1 MVIRITLGNRV
12 LIEGEKL
19 QLKQEGEGPPKKV
32 GGAEG
37 GDDGHLAVG
46 EAEGAEQKE
55 RASSKAEEK
64 KEKSGDKGGKGKGG
78 GKGGA
83 KGQGGGAAAATVR
96 VWEVKHEVCLT
107 FGKSSSNVLSDM
119 VMYPLLSKSP
129 NPCDFLLAICNYTQT
144 CTYSNTTT
152 VQIRKTLDV

>member
-1 MVIRITLGNRV
+1 M
-12 LIEGEKL
+12 
-19 QLKQEGEGPPKKV
+19 

-64 KEKSGDKGGKGKGG
+64 EKSGDKGGKEKGG
-78 GKGGA
+78 AKGGA

-96 VWEVKHEVCLT
+96 VWEVKQEVCLT
-107 FGKSSSNVLSDM
+107 FYEVCSEEICFFYDPV
-119 VMYPLLSKSP
+119 
-129 NPCDFLLAICNYTQT
+129 CFLFVFFKL
-144 CTYSNTTT
+144 
-152 VQIRKTLDV
+152 